1 MSNAYSSLRKFYSR
15 HCVGFTYG
23 KSSMLHILLCY
34 CGFTFYTLLSV
45 IITQHFLQ
53 CNKTTTTTTNNNDNK
68 HNSNNNNIIMV
79 IIIMI
84 IIIIKY

>member
-15 HCVGFTYG
+15 HCVGFTHG

-53 CNKTTTTTTNNNDNK
+53 CNDGLLKTLVSAL
-68 HNSNNNNIIMV
+68 HSGIIWV
-79 IIIMI
+79 DVTSPSVVSEQF
-84 IIIIKY
+84 KLLC